1 MDVNRDSQQSAE
13 EHRRRSP
20 LMAADQRK
28 VWPRIARMN
37 TQKQSAISNQHS
49 AKQSAISNWPN
60 PLYRKG
66 REARKE
72 RNFHF
77 REFMKYRRCYQPP
90 RAKSQKPRAR

>member
-37 TQKQSAISNQHS
+37 TQKQSAISIQPNNRQLAIGQTLFT
-49 AKQSAISNWPN
+49 AKVAKKEE
-60 PLYRKG
+60 RKKLFVASRSWRCVEG
-66 REARKE
+66 L
-72 RNFHF
+72 NFQAN
-77 REFMKYRRCYQPP
+77 C
-90 RAKSQKPRAR
+90 